1 MYNTNF
7 GEKPQFTFA
16 KRTIRKL
23 IFSFGFFI
31 FVAACVSILFTGCSK
46 DIEFISKGLEKR
58 NWRKAYEPVF
68 DTNYVASFVEGDP
81 VIYAPTISQLQRMVR
96 NYTNMDY
103 KNPFVKKTLELFN
116 DKKYTDPDYYMIMY
130 GQNEGHWVIACP
142 YILDEVVQYIVY
154 YHQFE
159 DGFVFN
165 LVSLDMVRNSIQNQS
180 SLTSEEK
187 SMLKIYAS
195 PFNIIQYNYN
205 QTFDDV
211 VNNWLVLQA
220 NIRQSQISETRCGQM
235 IIQYYWSYVYSPSNP
250 DVPGHWSVEVTFS
263 IDYSAC
269 GGGLLNSY
277 GGGTNPEESTPPNTG
292 VGSGNSNDDRTIKDE
307 IPELDN
313 DCAELLTDRIHSEIM
328 DLINNTTLPCS
339 QLDVRD
345 VIAQVFDDNCPESE
359 DPWGGNPPDFGMG
372 GEAFDTGVDR
382 MGFSSG
388 VMEGVNAALEGEEK
402 LYVHRSNLHLC
413 KGKELKDICPKL
425 DNIFNMLIGEGTHF
439 TTANCELL
447 KDIAESE
454 LTQTNFVLDCEGKK
468 ITETR
473 TDGTLALA
481 QFQRGYN
488 GFGTIY
494 FHGDVCEMSCLE
506 LASVVIHEALH
517 AKFTSMVFHRI
528 PDFALGQY
536 VTLEEFK
543 RYWDDLVKRNY
554 NNITNQHDI
563 IAQFYIDEFAK
574 AVHAAF
580 GEQGNWEDYRFWAYK
595 HLGPQYA
602 TAGGSTVITQEQSDA
617 YEAIWNSVKD
627 DIQIDC
633 D

>member
-388 VMEGVNAALEGEEK
+388 VMEGVNAALEGEERIVNHSTFRNSCSK
-402 LYVHRSNLHLC
+402 VNCMLNKMLNQPSSDYVCSLMEIFSGQDGSNN
-413 KGKELKDICPKL
+413 GRGYDIYFTQNPC
-425 DNIFNMLIGEGTHF
+425 NNCEEGWTAFTHF
-439 TTANCELL
+439 DDE
-447 KDIAESE
+447 
-454 LTQTNFVLDCEGKK
+454 TQTLRINFNQKYCDKDNLSFFDIFETIQHELIHANMYQFMLNTGIPFNNSDLTSLFNDFIKWVYGPDATGNQHRIMLKFLIETMVNSLIEANDGKGTFEDFEGLVLNSFGADLLSYKG
-468 ITETR
+468 ITEDSLQIKLNR
-473 TDGTLALA
+473 
-481 QFQRGYN
+481 YN
-488 GFGTIY
+488 DFVSDPENVSS
-494 FHGDVCEMSCLE
+494 FFKSCE
-506 LASVVIHEALH
+506 
-517 AKFTSMVFHRI
+517 
-528 PDFALGQY
+528 
-536 VTLEEFK
+536 
-543 RYWDDLVKRNY
+543 
-554 NNITNQHDI
+554 
-563 IAQFYIDEFAK
+563 
-574 AVHAAF
+574 
-580 GEQGNWEDYRFWAYK
+580 
-595 HLGPQYA
+595 
-602 TAGGSTVITQEQSDA
+602 
-617 YEAIWNSVKD
+617 
-627 DIQIDC
+627 
-633 D
+633 